1 VNPLDKARAPGQ
13 PPQAPRGFVYRK
25 LRDWLERPHA
35 DRVVLWLGFVL
46 LLPSLD
52 TGLAADDYLHT
63 IMLDRPSAIPA
74 FERAPLDIF
83 RFCDPR
89 FAPALLS
96 EGLFSWWDDPQTKLA
111 FLRPIT
117 AITHVFDHALF
128 RNVGWFM
135 HLHSALWAL
144 LLLFGV
150 RALYR
155 DLISDKL
162 IANLAFALYALDDA
176 RGWLVS
182 WVAARNAA
190 VATAISVWT
199 LVAHHRARSAQLS
212 AGERRSG
219 LQWGASLG
227 PLVFLCALLAGE
239 GSSAIGGY
247 LLGYALFLD
256 TGPLRARLWRLSPYL
271 ALFIVWS
278 IVYKWLGYGVSG
290 SSLYVHPQTDPWAFL
305 QMLAIN
311 GPILLAAQFGG
322 MWSDVWTLLFVAP
335 KVRAIVYA
343 LSLVCVI
350 WVLWVSARR
359 WRSDPLLRF
368 AAFGMLSAVVP
379 ASAVFPSDRLLT
391 WIALGA
397 SVLLAGLI
405 APALRSELPLA
416 APLRATALVLVTL
429 HLLGAVFLP
438 SRARGNLVS
447 RNLLD
452 RADSGVPRDPAI
464 ADKTLIFV
472 NPPLLPFAAYVPI
485 ERAALGVPRPKAQH
499 ILAMGTTA
507 LTLERIDANTLRVRA
522 RGGFLLDP
530 VSKLMWSERRPFHP
544 GERIRQ
550 ADMVV
555 QVISVTAD
563 KRPLE
568 IEARFARP
576 LEDPSYVWRNW
587 QNTRPGPFTPPRLG
601 SRSTLAG
608 AEYFQA
614 MLGIKLPIEAR
625 L

>member
-1 VNPLDKARAPGQ
+1 MARADA
-13 PPQAPRGFVYRK
+13 PPRQVPRNFVYRR
-25 LRDWLERPHA
+25 LLDWLERARA
-35 DRVVLWLGFVL
+35 DRAILWLGFVL

-74 FERAPLDIF
+74 FQRAPLDIF

-117 AITHVFDHALF
+117 AATHVFDHALF

-162 IANLAFALYALDDA
+162 VANLAFALYALDDA

-199 LVAHHRARSAQLS
+199 LVAHHRACSAQLR
-212 AGERRSG
+212 AGAERRSR
-219 LQWGASLG
+219 LHWGASLA
-227 PLVFLCALLAGE
+227 PLLFACALLAGE
-239 GSSAIGGY
+239 GSIAIAGY
-247 LLGYALFLD
+247 LVGYALFLD
-256 TGPLRARLWRLSPYL
+256 TGPLRARLLRLWPYL
-271 ALFIVWS
+271 ALFVVWR
-278 IVYKWLGYGVSG
+278 IVYKWLDYGVLG
-290 SSLYVHPQTDPWAFL
+290 SSLYVDPQNDPWEFL
-305 QMLAIN
+305 KMLAIN
-311 GPILLAAQFGG
+311 APILLAAQFGG

-335 KVRAIVYA
+335 RVRALVYA
-343 LSLVCVI
+343 LSLACVV
-350 WVLWVSARR
+350 WLLWLSSRR

-368 AAFGMLSAVVP
+368 AAFGTLCAVVP
-379 ASAVFPSDRLLT
+379 ASLVFPSDRLLT

-397 SVLLAGLI
+397 SVLLASLI
-405 APALRSELPLA
+405 APALRNEFPAA
-416 APLRATALVLVTL
+416 APLRATALVLITL
-429 HLLGAVFLP
+429 HLLGVVFLP

-452 RADSGVPRDPAI
+452 RADGGVPREPGI
-464 ADKTLIFV
+464 ADKTLIFI
-472 NPPLLPFAAYVPI
+472 NPPLLPFATYPTI
-485 ERAALGVPRPKAQH
+485 ERAAMGVPRPKAQH

-507 LTLERIDANTLRVRA
+507 LTLVRVDPNTLRVRA

-550 ADMVV
+550 GDMVV
-555 QVISVTAD
+555 QVIRVTD
-563 KRPLE
+563 DQRPLE

-587 QNTRPGPFTPPRLG
+587 QDTHLGPFTPPRLG
-601 SRSTLAG
+601 SRTILGG
-608 AEYFQA
+608 AEYFQT